1 MRTRF
6 RFRISNAIL
15 KQDRLLVGF
24 EFSRMETGTK
34 LDRFAKFA
42 WFVLAYNIVVIMWGV
57 FLRASKSGDG
67 CGQHWLTCHGEVVPS
82 APELKTVIEFSH
94 RITSALDGLIVI
106 ALLVWAVRLWYVH
119 RTEITLYVLKMAA
132 GAFLFVLIEG
142 ALGAGLVLTGNTAET
157 LTPAR
162 PFWMAA
168 HLINTL
174 ILLSL
179 LTITAWSA
187 SSGRRVSFKAEPKQL
202 AWIALGAV
210 LIFLVGISGSVAA
223 LSSMIFPS
231 GTIVEG
237 ITKDF
242 SSTSHLLLRIRP
254 FHPIIAVIA
263 AVFLTFWATW
273 VKAKA
278 AQNKSVG
285 KWANVL
291 SVLVV
296 VQIVFGALTLLTL
309 APIVMQLGHLL
320 LADAIWISFVLLSLD
335 LLAENHLP
343 DQTDVRHFAP
353 SETIASSES

>member
-1 MRTRF
+1 M
-6 RFRISNAIL
+6 
-15 KQDRLLVGF
+15 GP
-24 EFSRMETGTK
+24 ETK

-42 WFVLAYNIVVIMWGV
+42 WFVLAYNIVVILWGV

-82 APELKTVIEFSH
+82 APELKTIIEFSH

-106 ALLVWAVRLWYVH
+106 ALLVWAIRIWYVH
-119 RTEITLYVLKMAA
+119 RTESTSHVMKMAA
-132 GAFLFVLIEG
+132 GAFVFVLIEG

-174 ILLSL
+174 ILLTL
-179 LTITAWSA
+179 LTITASSA
-187 SSGRRVSFKAEPKQL
+187 SSGRRVEFMSGSKHL
-202 AWIALGAV
+202 RWIALGAV

-231 GTIVEG
+231 GTLTEG

-242 SSTSHLLLRIRP
+242 SSTSHILLRIRP

-263 AVFLTFWATW
+263 AVFLILWAGK
-273 VKAKA
+273 VKGDA
-278 AQNKSVG
+278 AQSKDVLR
-285 KWANVL
+285 WANVL
-291 SVLVV
+291 SILVV
-296 VQIVFGALTLLTL
+296 VQIAFGALTLLML
-309 APIVMQLGHLL
+309 GPILMQLGHLL

-335 LLAENHLP
+335 LLGARASA
-343 DQTDVRHFAP
+343 DQDDARHAAP
-353 SETIASSES
+353 SETLASSEV